1 MLLYTA
7 VTSPVSTRATG
18 LNDPPRLGRT
28 VSTLSSWR
36 NVTNF
41 RDVQLSRRLLVGEFM
56 TLLLYPQERGNM
68 VVLCLTLVPVT
79 LRTQIGFKT
88 SEMEVTNRL
97 R

>member
-1 MLLYTA
+1 
-7 VTSPVSTRATG
+7 
-18 LNDPPRLGRT
+18 
-28 VSTLSSWR
+28 
-36 NVTNF
+36 
-41 RDVQLSRRLLVGEFM
+41 M